1 MDDVIP
7 TFAAPAIPHL
17 TMAQGHVNFSPI
29 GGSSDEAASTFP
41 IILGGALTMIGYV
54 IGNSSTV
61 IDIFKTMVV
70 VGSTGFDYDE
80 KSTDEYVVEKVRNLL
95 TTDDFDGV
103 YKIGESTGY
112 LDIPELVHNLANDLQ
127 IALDQFN
134 NAHSDDLPLRG
145 VVACCV
151 SGIYAVRPFWGK
163 KTATAKGDENTTAS
177 QYYLTRLDF
186 GTEAQLATWDGTNY
200 KCDLDG
206 NGSTRE
212 TPVVK
217 RVYVS
222 TCPNEAKDGGT
233 T

>member
-29 GGSSDEAASTFP
+29 GSSDEAASTFP
-41 IILGGALTMIGYV
+41 IILGGILTMIGYV
-54 IGNSSTV
+54 VGNASTV

-70 VGSTGFDYDE
+70 VGSTNFDYDTVS
-80 KSTDEYVVEKVRNLL
+80 KDEGTAEKVRDLL
-95 TTDDFDGV
+95 TTDDFNGE
-103 YKIGESTGY
+103 YHIGEDTGY
-112 LDIPELVHNLANDLQ
+112 LDIPALVRQLTIDLE
-127 IALDQFN
+127 IVLDQFN
-134 NAHSDDLPLRG
+134 NAHPDDPPLKG
-145 VVACCV
+145 VVSCCV
-151 SGIYAVRPFWGK
+151 SGIYAVRPIWGK
-163 KTATAKGDENTTAS
+163 KTATGKEDENTTAS

-200 KCDLDG
+200 KCDLDE
-206 NGSTRE
+206 NGSPRE

-222 TCPNEAKDGGT
+222 TCPNEAKE
-233 T
+233 